1 MNAKL
6 VWARKP
12 SQAQYRNLYL
22 ELVRVYTTSEVE
34 NELEVAKNEYLQA
47 AVGISTTKHL
57 LMIPKLLDWYMFD
70 FAKDMESFLHWV
82 CLQLHG
88 EVGKEAMKCLERQTS
103 ETLSDHVRV
112 SPYEFHFRIEKCWRK
127 PGI

>member
-22 ELVRVYTTSEVE
+22 ELVYQMSFA
-34 NELEVAKNEYLQA
+34 LYSSFWD
-47 AVGISTTKHL
+47 STTKHL

-82 CLQLHG
+82 CLQLHS